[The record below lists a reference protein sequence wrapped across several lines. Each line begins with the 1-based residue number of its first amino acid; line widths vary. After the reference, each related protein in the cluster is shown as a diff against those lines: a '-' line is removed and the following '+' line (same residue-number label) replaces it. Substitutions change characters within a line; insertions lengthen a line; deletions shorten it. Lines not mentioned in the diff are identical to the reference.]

1 MKIKQ
6 TLFKSAFLL
15 TAVAMLALTRPA
27 IAGDQ
32 VPFKGEETGVITTV
46 SFHFPFDTKAVVAE
60 GEATHFGHYTLVA
73 AFVVDVRVGT
83 VTGTYAI
90 TTDNGDML
98 SLNMVGAVVPT
109 DFTKTILNFT
119 VTGGTGRFENA
130 TGSFTA
136 HNQLAF
142 RAGTSPNPYVGQL
155 EGTLSTPGANKK

>member
-6 TLFKSAFLL
+6 NFFKSGLLL
-15 TAVAMLALTRPA
+15 TAVTILALARPA
-27 IAGDQ
+27 MAGDQ

-46 SFHFPFDTKAVVAE
+46 SFHFPLDTKAIVAE
-60 GEATHFGHYTLVA
+60 GEATQFGHYTLMA
-73 AFVVDVRVGT
+73 DFVVDVRFGSA
-83 VTGTYAI
+83 TGTYTI
-90 TTDNGDML
+90 TTANGDML
-98 SLNMVGAVVPT
+98 FLTMEGAVLPT

-130 TGSFTA
+130 TGNFTA

-155 EGTLSTPGANKK
+155 EGALSTPGANKK